1 MFHQSRPIGTDQEM
15 TSTGKSRAVI
25 AGLWALAVLG
35 TLALAYERYHSNA
48 WAVPGDFRSRGDD
61 FWIFYHASHL
71 VASGLNPYHF
81 GFGTRGDG
89 YVYSPLIALVL
100 WPFLHLGIST
110 VWHLWL
116 IASIASLVLAV
127 LLVMKAEGP
136 LERDWRRPVLFGI
149 MIGSILRFMPTTV
162 NFNNGNTD
170 AFVLVFLAASVLA
183 SERGRS
189 ATSGALLAFGGIVKT
204 WPWAVALIFLRRDFP
219 RRWRTLI
226 AFLLTSLIAPILALI
241 LGGPSELA
249 SLIRVTVSASSQR
262 LVSCSVWGA
271 PQALFSKSGFAQPLF
286 VSAPLR
292 WITTLILATWAI
304 SILVRC
310 LRWSDSTRLSFWNV
324 VGCVLLLLPVSHADY
339 TLLIVPI
346 LWIWVAR
353 ALALNTPRSPTT
365 YFAGAMCL
373 WWVVLFPTSF
383 FNWLPSAW
391 SVDVEIPFFA
401 NLLAVTISVLGDHY
415 VHRES
420 VDSPST
426 TPDIVGRKRLFGS
439 TSPRQPATTEA

>member
-1 MFHQSRPIGTDQEM
+1 M
-15 TSTGKSRAVI
+15 TNKSRALQG
-25 AGLWALAVLG
+25 ALWALAILG
-35 TLALAYERYHSNA
+35 TLALGYERYHSNA

-61 FWIFYHASHL
+61 FWIFFHASHL

-81 GFGTRGDG
+81 GFGSHGDG
-89 YVYSPLIALVL
+89 YVYSPLVALVL

-116 IASIASLVLAV
+116 IASIAALVAGV

-136 LERDWRRPVLFGI
+136 FERDWRRPVLFGI

-162 NFNNGNTD
+162 NFNNGNSD

-204 WPWAVALIFLRRDFP
+204 WPWAIALIFFRRDFP

-241 LGGPSELA
+241 LGGTSELS
-249 SLIRVTVSASSQR
+249 SLIHVTLHASSQR

-292 WITTLILATWAI
+292 WITTVILAVWAI

-310 LRWSDSTRLSFWNV
+310 LRWSDSTRLSFWNI

-353 ALALNTPRSPTT
+353 ALALNTLRSPTT
-365 YFAGAMCL
+365 YVAGAMCV
-373 WWVVLFPTSF
+373 WWLALFPTAF

-391 SVDVEIPFFA
+391 SVDVEIPFVA
-401 NLLAVTISVLGDHY
+401 NLLMVTVSILGDHY
-415 VHRES
+415 VRRES
-420 VDSPST
+420 VDSPTST
-426 TPDIVGRKRLFGS
+426 PEAGARKRLFGL
-439 TSPRQPATTEA
+439 ATPS